1 MPAPVCYA
9 FERVSPGGDLARY
22 LVGEFAA
29 MALNKKQL
37 KVVEGLERRV
47 ELTREFMNDWLL
59 FNQILSAYPSPGV
72 NKAQLENQFLKIK
85 SKLARSHK
93 VLRDTLQDDYHIDG
107 NTMNIVSGATNL
119 EAIYSQSEVAVKKLQ
134 TEWHRAFISINETLG
149 SLEDKKQRAE
159 MGEKIYLAPGMGQ
172 APAGGA
178 GVGGGKTLKTV
189 LIIAAVIAV
198 IAVLIIFTPLGDMY
212 RQALWDLF
220 KIGSP
225 PAV

>member
-1 MPAPVCYA
+1 
-9 FERVSPGGDLARY
+9 
-22 LVGEFAA
+22 
-29 MALNKKQL
+29 MALSKKQL
-37 KVVEGLERRV
+37 KVVEALERRV

-119 EAIYSQSEVAVKKLQ
+119 EAIYSQSEVSVKKLQ

-149 SLEDKKQRAE
+149 SIEDKKHRAE
-159 MGEKIYLAPGMGQ
+159 TGEKIFLAPGVGQ
-172 APAGGA
+172 APAA
-178 GVGGGKTLKTV
+178 AGGGGGSSKTI
-189 LIIAAVIAV
+189 LII
-198 IAVLIIFTPLGDMY
+198 IAVLAGIGAVLYFTGLYTMWTDAFYQLTG
-212 RQALWDLF
+212 
-220 KIGSP
+220 IGTP
-225 PAV
+225 PNPDA